1 MIRKQLFGRTGH
13 DSTRIIFGSYALSD
27 ATQAEADRILEL
39 LLEYGVNHIDTAA
52 MYGNAEKRIGPW
64 MEKHRD
70 DFFIATKSRR
80 RSYEG
85 AWKDLQRS
93 LNRLQVESIDLWQ
106 MHGLTNPVSWEKVM
120 SPGGALKAFVEA
132 RDIGLVRFLGITGHG
147 DKVPAMHRQSLER
160 FDFDSVLLPYNYLQM
175 QNPKYADNFNELV
188 ELCRKQNTAVQT
200 IKSIVRRPWGT
211 RPQTYNTY
219 FYEPLETQAAI
230 DISVHWS
237 LSFKDSFLI
246 TAGDMRLLPKIL
258 DAATRF
264 EKRPSDSEM
273 NAIVDDQ
280 GMQVI
285 RCSTSDFK

>member
-1 MIRKQLFGRTGH
+1 MIPKQPFGRTGH
-13 DSTRIIFGSYALSD
+13 DSTRIVFGSYALSN
-27 ATQAEADRILEL
+27 ATQAEADSVFEL

-211 RPQTYNTY
+211 RPRTYNTY